1 MAERSTS
8 HRIRLNK
15 YLADCGI
22 ASRRKADEMIEN
34 GEVTING
41 KKVFELGIRVDPK
54 MDRILFRG
62 KPVQAQ
68 NRFVYYA
75 FYKPKNVVTT
85 TEDPHG
91 RMTVMD
97 YFPKSKLRL
106 FPVGRLDW
114 DAEGL
119 LIITND
125 GEFAQK
131 VIHPDEQV
139 SKTYHVKLDGL
150 PTDMQ
155 LEKLR
160 RGVSIVGGKVAALHI
175 KRLAN
180 KSTDKKGWVEVVID
194 EGKNHQ
200 VKQMF
205 AKIGFDVV
213 KLRRVAIGEFRI
225 GSLQSG
231 EFRELTF
238 EQIHKI
244 FKRRKSKKDE
254 KSPTKSGNKST
265 IL

>member
-54 MDRILFRG
+54 VDRILFRG

-75 FYKPKNVVTT
+75 FYKPKSVVTT
-85 TEDPHG
+85 TDDPHG
-91 RMTVMD
+91 RVTVLD
-97 YFPKSKLRL
+97 YFKKSTLRL
-106 FPVGRLDW
+106 FPVGRLDF

-119 LIITND
+119 LLITND

-131 VIHPDEQV
+131 VIHPDEHV
-139 SKTYHVKLDGL
+139 SKTYHVKLDGI
-150 PTDMQ
+150 PTDPQ
-155 LEKLR
+155 IEKLR
-160 RGVSIVGGKVAALHI
+160 RGVSIVGGKVSALFV
-175 KRLAN
+175 KRLP
-180 KSTDKKGWVEVVID
+180 KTTDKKAWVEVVID

-225 GSLQSG
+225 GSLKPG
-231 EFRELTF
+231 EYRELTF

-244 FKRRKSKKDE
+244 FKRRSKVKKDNQDS
-254 KSPTKSGNKST
+254 KDKNAVKFV
-265 IL
+265 

>member
-1 MAERSTS
+1 MAERSTTD
-8 HRIRLNK
+8 RIRLNK
-15 YLADCGI
+15 YLADCGV

-41 KKVFELGIRVDPK
+41 KKVYELGIRVNPK
-54 MDRILFRG
+54 QDRILFRG

-75 FYKPKNVVTT
+75 FNKPKSVVTT

-91 RMTVMD
+91 RPTVMD
-97 YFPKSKLRL
+97 YFKKGTLRL
-106 FPVGRLDW
+106 FPVGRLDY

-131 VIHPDEQV
+131 VIHPDEHV
-139 SKTYHVKLDGL
+139 SKTYHVKLNGI
-150 PTDMQ
+150 PTDPQ
-155 LEKLR
+155 LDKLR
-160 RGVSIVGGKVAALHI
+160 RGVSIVGGKVMALFI
-175 KRLAN
+175 KRLD
-180 KSTDKKGWVEVVID
+180 KKTTDKKAWVEVVID

-205 AKIGFDVV
+205 TKIGFDVV
-213 KLRRVAIGEFRI
+213 KLRRVAIGEFRL
-225 GSLQSG
+225 GTLQGG
-231 EFRELTF
+231 EHRELTF

-244 FKRRKSKKDE
+244 FKKRSKVKKDPAAKKE
-254 KSPTKSGNKST
+254 LKIT
-265 IL
+265 